1 MQWHELVCG
10 QVSQRCY
17 FGNYKHIQLLMY
29 YLVIALTC
37 AYETVYQHKPFTKF
51 PDVSCGPYGFGIR
64 KINK

>member
-1 MQWHELVCG
+1 
-10 QVSQRCY
+10 
-17 FGNYKHIQLLMY
+17 MY